1 MNKRLVSGFTLIEL
15 LVVIAVISLL
25 IGLLLPALGKARE
38 EARALKCAV
47 NARAIAQGVAL
58 YTIDAKSLFPPS
70 YVYGAD
76 QDSGNWNFKD
86 QQESNPKKANG
97 YVHWSY
103 ALFNSNGVK
112 EDSFSCPSVPRGG
125 PPRTN
130 PGPDP
135 LDWEDWQQNDL
146 SQNKGAATPRDRQ
159 VKRCAYTGNAAI
171 FPRNKF
177 YSSGGERMNRL
188 VKEADIT
195 FPSNV
200 ILATEFYFAEQWE
213 SIADGLISKSHRP
226 VSPFVGLSAGTE
238 VYKEPNAGSEPRF
251 EYTPL
256 SSILKQNQLG
266 KNMIVDGN
274 SVLNAVGRHHTPKD
288 SYGGSADFVFV
299 DGHVERTSLYK
310 TVEKKRWGD
319 RFYSITGNN
328 KVAP

>member
-1 MNKRLVSGFTLIEL
+1 MKKRLVRGFTLIEL

-47 NARAIAQGVAL
+47 NARAIAQGVTL
-58 YTIDAKSLFPPS
+58 YTADAKALFPPS

-76 QDSGNWNFKD
+76 QDSGNWRFQD
-86 QQESNPKKANG
+86 QQESNPNKANG
-97 YVHWSY
+97 YVHWTWS
-103 ALFNSNGVK
+103 LFNSNGVK

-130 PGPDP
+130 PGADGQ
-135 LDWEDWQQNDL
+135 DWEDWQTNDL
-146 SQNKGAATPRDRQ
+146 GQKTGAKTPRDRQ

-177 YSSGGERMNRL
+177 FSSGGERKNRL

-200 ILATEFYFAEQWE
+200 ILATEFYYSDSWE
-213 SIADGLISKSHRP
+213 SIADGLVSKSHRP
-226 VSPFVGLSAGTE
+226 VTPFEGISAGTE
-238 VYKEPNAGSEPRF
+238 VYSEPSGGTEPRF
-251 EYTPL
+251 QYTPV
-256 SSILKQNQLG
+256 SSIMKQNQLG
-266 KNMIVDGN
+266 KNMIVNGN

-288 SYGGSADFVFV
+288 GYGGSADFVFT
-299 DGHVERTSLYK
+299 DGHVERTTLYQTILK
-310 TVEKKRWGD
+310 RRWGD
-319 RFYSITGNN
+319 RFYSISGNN
-328 KVAP
+328 KVEP